1 MSEPGAPP
9 EEPAGGPEPHPVDAV
24 LEALRAVP
32 DALLRPLEPATLYVP
47 PQGGPG
53 WAGTA
58 AGGGAGSGA
67 RSAGAS
73 A

>member
-1 MSEPGAPP
+1 MSEPAAPP
-9 EEPAGGPEPHPVDAV
+9 EQPAGGPAPHPVDAV

-47 PQGGPG
+47 PQAGPG
-53 WAGTA
+53 WAGAGA
-58 AGGGAGSGA
+58 AASD
-67 RSAGAS
+67 GAS